1 MNKHI
6 CTAALAAA
14 ALLALLPGCTTYD
27 DKKHAARTKWD
38 KVSAQA
44 RVTVARDLFENG
56 RYEDA
61 RITAQ
66 QCLQTDPELPPGVT
80 SPIQSPIST
89 RRQSSQ
95 SPIELP
101 TRP

>member
-44 RVTVARDLFENG
+44 RVTVAPAETIDRMYNRE
-56 RYEDA
+56 
-61 RITAQ
+61 RIEQ
-66 QCLQTDPELPPGVT
+66 FGPLQSLLLLGAAN
-80 SPIQSPIST
+80 
-89 RRQSSQ
+89 
-95 SPIELP
+95 
-101 TRP
+101 